1 LDGRGPAAIMS
12 LGAARARPGCCQES
26 PRWRAAPRS
35 APSLPLQATAPHR
48 PPLTTTR
55 ALPNELI
62 SQCDSKGLYSQGG
75 AVRASNPAAVNL
87 TASPVKRRGRAQS
100 GNRDGR
106 SMSGSVQARRQP
118 GHESACPMSRFGGC
132 IIDQAYGKQTR
143 YISHHLT
150 PKALYQSLCPRRR
163 TVSPNGALCPF
174 CDIARAERFMPTAQR
189 LRSGLALSQG
199 KQQVKTHKEQSQRR
213 PCSGPR
219 CASLPPLQPVH
230 VPLRWPEVRPLV
242 GAVAREP
249 ESVSAHS
256 FRRPRRA
263 RLD

>member
-1 LDGRGPAAIMS
+1 VVDNLSVVECEERDLDGRGPAAIMS

-48 PPLTTTR
+48 PPLTATR

-87 TASPVKRRGRAQS
+87 TASPVTRRGRAQS

-132 IIDQAYGKQTR
+132 IIDQAYGKQRDTFHI
-143 YISHHLT
+143 ISHRRHCT
-150 PKALYQSLCPRRR
+150 SPCVRGAALCRR
-163 TVSPNGALCPF
+163 TVLCAPSA
-174 CDIARAERFMPTAQR
+174 I
-189 LRSGLALSQG
+189 L
-199 KQQVKTHKEQSQRR
+199 
-213 PCSGPR
+213 
-219 CASLPPLQPVH
+219 
-230 VPLRWPEVRPLV
+230 
-242 GAVAREP
+242 REP
-249 ESVSAHS
+249 NDSCPQRSV
-256 FRRPRRA
+256 
-263 RLD
+263 